1 MEHQDNKDRL
11 EYIEKS
17 YAIAVENFPEHAAPA
32 KELVIDYLTRYAPE
46 RLSVYIGEQADKDYD
61 GCNMD
66 IAHYFICGLLQQQA
80 NGNTK
85 VTDEQIDILA
95 RKYLELPEAVIDNIN
110 A

>member
-1 MEHQDNKDRL
+1 MDYSNYKDRV

-32 KELVIDYLTRYAPE
+32 RELVIKYLSRYDRK
-46 RLSVYIGEQADKDYD
+46 RLLVYTGELADKDFD

-80 NGNTK
+80 IGNPN
-85 VTDEQIDILA
+85 VTDQKIDILS
-95 RKYLELPEAVIDNIN
+95 RVYLELPFAVIEGGK